1 VCKHLFSHIY
11 NFIFEV
17 YKESTKKGFLMT
29 NDMTVLSLEAIK
41 EGLQGERLL
50 LVADAT
56 GISYPTINKLYKGD
70 VENYS
75 YKTVKAVSDYL
86 IKK

>member
-1 VCKHLFSHIY
+1 
-11 NFIFEV
+11 
-17 YKESTKKGFLMT
+17 MT

-56 GISYPTINKLYKGD
+56 GISSPTINKLYKGD